1 MKFNFAPSWFLKSTL
16 GLKYTI
22 LGSGRKYTD
31 KPQRVTLKHQPEA
44 SALLERF
51 IASGG
56 SIDKNV
62 IDFNE

>member
-1 MKFNFAPSWFLKSTL
+1 MVLEVDPWTEIHKEA
-16 GLKYTI
+16 

-31 KPQRVTLKHQPEA
+31 KPQRVKTSTRSFRLA
-44 SALLERF
+44 GAF